1 MILKRRW
8 RRLKHGLPQNNPNC
22 QKIILFGGGE
32 IYRMGLDYCH
42 QIDLT
47 VIDISPD
54 GGPDAALFPELDE
67 ASWTKHLEAKID
79 PAGDLPGYRYECWY
93 RTTPP
98 RVF

>member
-1 MILKRRW
+1 
-8 RRLKHGLPQNNPNC
+8 
-22 QKIILFGGGE
+22 
-32 IYRMGLDYCH
+32 
-42 QIDLT
+42 

-67 ASWTKHLEAKID
+67 ASWSKHLKAKID
-79 PAGDLPGYRYECWY
+79 PVGDLPGYRYECWY